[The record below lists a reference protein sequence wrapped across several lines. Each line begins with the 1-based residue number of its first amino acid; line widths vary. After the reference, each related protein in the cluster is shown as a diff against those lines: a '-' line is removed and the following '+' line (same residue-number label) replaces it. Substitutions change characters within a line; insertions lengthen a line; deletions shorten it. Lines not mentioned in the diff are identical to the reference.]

1 MNKRNSIIGTLV
13 VILATGVAWA
23 FGLFGGAD
31 PAVAELQQ
39 MREQM
44 FAQDVPDAQRQQLR
58 DDFRQRMEGL
68 SEDQRRALFDSG
80 RQQWEQFAQQRMDE
94 FFSLPPVD
102 QKKRLDDM
110 INRMVERQKERA
122 KNPNSGTQANNG
134 GGRGN
139 RPPSTEAQRDQRA
152 KQRLDRST
160 PQMRAQRDEFRK
172 MLNARMKER
181 GLDPSKM
188 QGRPPGGGWGG
199 GRT

>member
-13 VILATGVAWA
+13 VILATGAAWA
-23 FGLFGGAD
+23 FGLFGGTD
-31 PAVAELQQ
+31 PALAELEQ
-39 MREQM
+39 MRDQM
-44 FAQDVPDAQRQQLR
+44 FAQDVPDVQKQQLR
-58 DDFRQRMEGL
+58 DDFRKRMETL
-68 SEDQRRALFDSG
+68 TEDQRRAFFDSG

-94 FFSLPPVD
+94 FFAIPPAE

-110 INRMVERQKERA
+110 INRMLERQKERA
-122 KNPNSGTQANNG
+122 KNPNAGAQANNDG
-134 GGRGN
+134 RRGN
-139 RPPSTEAQRDQRA
+139 RPPMTESQRDQRA

-160 PQMRAQRDEFRK
+160 PQARAQRDEFRK

-188 QGRPPGGGWGG
+188 PGRPPGGGWGG